1 MTDKTYV
8 AVAPDGSEHARTS
21 HRDYTHA
28 VLVEGSNGWRAA
40 GFCGRLDLAEKKAAS
55 EEQGIVVEVTTR
67 ATRDPLD
74 LGEEEVKSGKP
85 KPTIGA
91 LVERLVT
98 ESAMDY
104 AQVVEEVLRAFPDA
118 KTTARS
124 VASTAARLR
133 RQGVDVPRRSGRRP
147 VNGQ

>member
-8 AVAPDGSEHARTS
+8 AVAPDGSAHERTS

-28 VLVEGSNGWRAA
+28 VLVEGPQGWRIV

-55 EEQGIVVEVTTR
+55 EEGGLVVEVTTSGG
-67 ATRDPLD
+67 ADPLD
-74 LGEEEVKSGKP
+74 MGKPESEP

-91 LVERLVT
+91 LVARLVT
-98 ESAMDY
+98 ETAMDY
-104 AQVVEEVLRAFPDA
+104 GQVVEEVLTAFPDA
-118 KTTARS
+118 NTTTRS

-133 RQGVDVPRRSGRRP
+133 RQGVDVPRRSVRGTA
-147 VNGQ
+147 

>member
-8 AVAPDGSEHARTS
+8 AVAPDGSKHERTS

-28 VLVEGSNGWRAA
+28 VLVEGPEGWRVA

-55 EEQGIVVEVTTR
+55 EEGGVVVEVTTR
-67 ATRDPLD
+67 DVADPLD
-74 LGEEEVKSGKP
+74 MGEAKP
-85 KPTIGA
+85 VQKPTIGA
-91 LVERLVT
+91 LVARLVT

-104 AQVVEEVLRAFPDA
+104 AQVVEEVLAAFPDA

-133 RQGVDVPRRSGRRP
+133 RTGVTVPMRSKR
-147 VNGQ
+147 